1 MCYLRESLR
10 DSIFEPI
17 AENAIKQFKARS
29 MTVRDTKKPWSPEF
43 VVGRALAVAA
53 RNHAYADFKRIMVWR
68 NYKEFESRAVEFGIK
83 GERNDARFSKQP
95 RPPRSARPMG
105 AHGAPHRRARCRRG
119 F

>member
-53 RNHAYADFKRIMVWR
+53 RNHAYEDFKRIMVWR